1 MTVEEI
7 KSLIKSRMQA
17 LSITEYR
24 LAQMTGI
31 SRSFLGR
38 WFKGEYRITLDRYLL
53 ICDALESGDLKAL
66 EKYEERQFLRKKK
79 KK

>member
-7 KSLIKSRMQA
+7 KSIIKLRMQT

-38 WFKGEYRITLDRYLL
+38 WFKGEYRITLDKFLL
-53 ICDALESGDLKAL
+53 ICDALEIFIDESMIFID
-66 EKYEERQFLRKKK
+66 
-79 KK
+79 

>member
-53 ICDALESGDLKAL
+53 ICDALEINID
-66 EKYEERQFLRKKK
+66 ERTFFID
-79 KK
+79 